1 MKRKIK
7 KMKLKIS
14 FKGFTKGLNEN
25 CPELDTKYIFKVNM
39 VCFACNLEGG
49 SNIGKDKI
57 FSFKL

>member
-1 MKRKIK
+1 
-7 KMKLKIS
+7 MKLKIS
-14 FKGFTKGLNEN
+14 FKGFTKSLNEN

-39 VCFACNLEGG
+39 VCFACNREGG